1 MAPSAITRS
10 ASAVLAKSWKELRK
24 MKRLIPLIALCLL
37 FGTFQVNG
45 QFRKS
50 RERQQD
56 RPAESGALNYANP
69 SEYIIGGIDVT
80 GLRVLD
86 KNAIISLTGLRVGDR
101 IKIPGDQISN
111 GVRKLWKHGLVG
123 DVSIE
128 VERLEGLNVFLLI
141 RLAERPRLSDF
152 YFTGI
157 SKSRQSTLKEDMT
170 LIKGKIVNDAMIRNT
185 ELAVKKHFVKKGFLN
200 TQVKV
205 AQVADTLNRGNIRL
219 HIDIDLKQKVKIH
232 EITFEGNH
240 NISSSTLKHKLKKTH
255 EYPRFTLHRAIL
267 GYVFSFRPRNI
278 GPWLA
283 NTYDV
288 SWRDAKEFINQHA
301 KLNVFAGSKFI
312 QSEFEEDK
320 SKLIA
325 FYNTQGY
332 RDAEI
337 ISDSIANYDDKSID
351 VRFQISE
358 GNKYY
363 FRNILW
369 RGNYLY
375 TAATLNK
382 ILDINKGDVYNNELL
397 TKKTTFNP
405 KGADISGLY
414 MDDGYLFFQVVP
426 VEVAVSGDSIDVEMR
441 IHEGDQ
447 ATIDEVIISGN
458 DRTSDHVIR
467 RELYTVPGTKF
478 RRSDLIRTQQQLAQM
493 GYFDPQKIEQDIRPN
508 PTDGTVD
515 IEWKLTEQSNDQIQ
529 LSGGW
534 GGYYGFVGTL
544 GVTFNN
550 FSVRNIPHFDKW
562 KPLPVG
568 DGQRFSVSAQA
579 NGKSFQ
585 SYSMS
590 FTEPWLGGRQ
600 PNSFTVSLNHSLSR
614 MMTTNY
620 QFSDNSSLK
629 QSGVTVG
636 LGRRLQWPDN
646 YFSLINSLGFLVYNY
661 KNYFTSSAL
670 PPVGTTYDLSL
681 ESTLSRNS
689 IDNPMYPSSGSTLS
703 LALKITPPWSYWRDP
718 SFIDDKTEKYKWVEM
733 HKWMLDM
740 KYYLTLIGSKK
751 PNGRNLV
758 LETKAHFGFI
768 GSYNKA
774 LGAGPFGR
782 FLLGGDGLAGG
793 FNSFVL
799 GQDIIG
805 LRGYENNQV
814 TPPLYADRGQPD
826 PRIEGGIVYNKVGLE
841 LRYPV
846 TTGQAAT
853 IYTFIFSEA
862 GNNWDNYQQFNPF
875 NLYKSAGIGAR
886 IFMPAFGLI
895 GLNWAYGFDTLP
907 GDINRSGSQF
917 HFTIGQQFR

>member
-1 MAPSAITRS
+1 
-10 ASAVLAKSWKELRK
+10 VKGDLAKSWKELRE
-24 MKRLIPLIALCLL
+24 MKRLLPLIALCLL
-37 FGTFQVNG
+37 FSTIQVNG
-45 QFRKS
+45 QFRRS
-50 RERQQD
+50 REKAQE
-56 RPAESGALNYANP
+56 RPADSGTLNYANP
-69 SEYIIGGIDVT
+69 TEYIIAGIDVT
-80 GLRVLD
+80 GLQVLD
-86 KNAIISLTGLRVGDR
+86 KNAIISLTGLRIGDKV
-101 IKIPGDQISN
+101 KIPGDAISN

-128 VERLEGLNVFLLI
+128 VERIEGLNVHLLI

-152 YFTGI
+152 YFVGI
-157 SKSRQSTLKEDMT
+157 SKGRQSSLKEDMT

-185 ELAVKKHFVKKGFLN
+185 ELTVKKHFVKKGFLN
-200 TQVKV
+200 TQVKI

-219 HIDIDLKQKVKIH
+219 RIDIDLKQKVKIH
-232 EITFEGNH
+232 EIAFEGNN
-240 NISSSTLKHKLKKTH
+240 NISSSTLKHKMKKTH
-255 EYPRFTLHRAIL
+255 EYPRFTLHREIL
-267 GYVFSFRPRNI
+267 GYVMSFRFRNI
-278 GPWLA
+278 GPWLTRT
-283 NTYDV
+283 NDL
-288 SWRDAKEFINQHA
+288 SWRDAKEYINQHV
-301 KLNVFAGSKFI
+301 KLNVFNGSKFI
-312 QSEFEEDK
+312 TAEYEEDK
-320 SKLIA
+320 NKIIA
-325 FYNTQGY
+325 FYNSQGF

-337 ISDSIANYDDKSID
+337 LQDSIVNYDDKSID
-351 VRFQISE
+351 VRFKVSE

-369 RGNYLY
+369 TGNYLY
-375 TAATLNK
+375 SSATLNK
-382 ILDINKGDVYNNELL
+382 ILDINKGDVYNKELL
-397 TKKTTFNP
+397 DKKTTFNP

-414 MDDGYLFFQVVP
+414 MDDGYLFFHVVP
-426 VEVAVSGDSIDVEMR
+426 VEVAVAGDSIDVEMR

-458 DRTSDHVIR
+458 ERTSDHVIR
-467 RELYTVPGTKF
+467 RELYTIPGQKF

-508 PTDGTVD
+508 PSDGTVD

-550 FSVRNIPHFDKW
+550 FSIRNIPHFDKW

-636 LGRRLQWPDN
+636 LGRRLNWPDN
-646 YFSLINSLGFLVYNY
+646 YFSLINSIHFLVYNY
-661 KNYFTSSAL
+661 KNYFTSNAL
-670 PPVGTTYDLSL
+670 PAVGTTYDLAL

-689 IDNPMYPSSGSTLS
+689 IDNPMYPSSGSTLT
-703 LALKITPPWSYWRDP
+703 LMLKLTPPWSYWKDP
-718 SFIDDKTEKYKWVEM
+718 SFMDDKNEKYQWVEM

-740 KYYLTLIGSKK
+740 KYYLTLLGSKK
-751 PNGRNLV
+751 PGGRNLV
-758 LETKAHFGFI
+758 LESKAHFGFI
-768 GSYNKA
+768 GAYNPA

-805 LRGYENNQV
+805 LRGYENNMV
-814 TPPLYADRGQPD
+814 TPPLYAQRGQVPITD
-826 PRIEGGIVYNKVGLE
+826 GRIEGGIVYNKVGLE

-846 TTGQAAT
+846 TTGQSAT
-853 IYTFIFSEA
+853 IYGFVFSEA
-862 GNNWDNYQQFNPF
+862 GNNWDNYEEFNPF

-907 GDINRSGSQF
+907 GSQNRSGSQF